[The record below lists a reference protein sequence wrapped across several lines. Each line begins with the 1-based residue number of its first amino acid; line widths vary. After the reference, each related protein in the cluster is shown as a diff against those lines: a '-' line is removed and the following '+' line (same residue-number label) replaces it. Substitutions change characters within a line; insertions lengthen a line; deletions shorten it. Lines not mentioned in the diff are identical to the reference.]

1 MPDFPTHLQQKSHS
15 KIIIGTQVGNLRK
28 NSYLSE
34 IFVKLAEK
42 KTMNY
47 RILLVD
53 DEPDILEF
61 VSYNLLREGFE
72 VQTASNGVEA
82 LKVAEQ
88 FIPHLVLLD
97 VMMPEMDGM
106 ETCRQMRQMPQLKN
120 TMIVF
125 LSARGEDESQLEG
138 FELGADDYITKPVKV
153 KLLIS
158 RLKAILKRTEN
169 DPAGTSGDEGDLQEI
184 SQDVITIDKERFI
197 VAKNGHEIV
206 LPRKEFQLLDLLYS
220 KPQKVFSREEIYAAV
235 WGSSVIVG
243 DRTIDVH
250 IRKLR
255 TKIGENHIVTIKGV
269 GYKFQ

>member
-1 MPDFPTHLQQKSHS
+1 
-15 KIIIGTQVGNLRK
+15 
-28 NSYLSE
+28 
-34 IFVKLAEK
+34 
-42 KTMNY
+42 MNY

-61 VSYNLLREGFE
+61 VSYNLLREGFQ
-72 VQTASNGVEA
+72 VQTAPNGVEA
-82 LKVAEQ
+82 LKIAEQ
-88 FIPHLVLLD
+88 FVPHLVLLD

-106 ETCRQMRQMPQLKN
+106 ETCRRMRQMASLKN

-153 KLLIS
+153 KLLVS
-158 RLKAILKRTEN
+158 RLKAILKRTESEN
-169 DPAGTSGDEGDLQEI
+169 TPPAEEPATEAV
-184 SQDVITIDKERFI
+184 QDVITIDKERF
-197 VAKNGHEIV
+197 VVVKNGKEIT

-220 KPQKVFSREEIYAAV
+220 KPQKVFSREEIYSAV

-255 TKIGENHIVTIKGV
+255 TKIGEEHIVTIKGV

>member
-1 MPDFPTHLQQKSHS
+1 
-15 KIIIGTQVGNLRK
+15 
-28 NSYLSE
+28 
-34 IFVKLAEK
+34 
-42 KTMNY
+42 MNY

-61 VSYNLLREGFE
+61 VSYNLIREGFQ
-72 VQTASNGVEA
+72 VQTAPNGVEA
-82 LKVAEQ
+82 LKIAEQ
-88 FIPHLVLLD
+88 FVPHLVLLD

-106 ETCRQMRQMPQLKN
+106 ETCRRMRQMASLKN

-153 KLLIS
+153 KLLVS
-158 RLKAILKRTEN
+158 RLKAILKRTESEN
-169 DPAGTSGDEGDLQEI
+169 TPPAEEPATEAA
-184 SQDVITIDKERFI
+184 QDVITIDKERF
-197 VAKNGHEIV
+197 VVVKNGKEIT

-220 KPQKVFSREEIYAAV
+220 KPHKVFSREEIYSAV

-255 TKIGENHIVTIKGV
+255 TKIGEEHIVTIKGV